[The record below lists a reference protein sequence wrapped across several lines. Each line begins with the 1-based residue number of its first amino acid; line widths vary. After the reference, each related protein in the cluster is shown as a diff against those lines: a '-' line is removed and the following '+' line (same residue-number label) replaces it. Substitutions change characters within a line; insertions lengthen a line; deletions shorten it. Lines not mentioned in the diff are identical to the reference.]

1 MSSPA
6 HAHENTRT
14 LARTFSHTSL
24 TVGRVSERVS
34 GKRER
39 ERERERS
46 ERVGTQEERSE
57 RKCNSRRD
65 NEEEEE
71 ECMEP
76 HISAALYHTCMAEVW
91 WEHVCVSM
99 RSPSPL
105 SHSFSRLLLLL
116 LLSH

>member
-39 ERERERS
+39 DKKEWGHKRRGAREARGNATAEETMRRRREEGEVRGGGGGVYGAAHTVLRYIIHAWLRS
-46 ERVGTQEERSE
+46 GGSTSV
-57 RKCNSRRD
+57 
-65 NEEEEE
+65 
-71 ECMEP
+71 
-76 HISAALYHTCMAEVW
+76 SACAL
-91 WEHVCVSM
+91 
-99 RSPSPL
+99 PL
-105 SHSFSRLLLLL
+105 L
-116 LLSH
+116 